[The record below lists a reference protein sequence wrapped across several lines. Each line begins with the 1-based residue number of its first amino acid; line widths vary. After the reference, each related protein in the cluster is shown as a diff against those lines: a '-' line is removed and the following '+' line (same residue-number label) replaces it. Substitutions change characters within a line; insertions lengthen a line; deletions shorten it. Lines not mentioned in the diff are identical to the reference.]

1 MKNRTHR
8 IGCRFSQPLETG
20 RRSGFAL
27 IIALSLMAFILLLLL
42 SLTSLVRVETR
53 SAETGL
59 KRMQA
64 RQNAVLGL
72 QIGLGELQA
81 AAGPDQRITAPAEL
95 LVDTEDGRGR
105 WTGVWRSPLAV
116 GAAGDPLPEPDEATP
131 EPAVLAWLV
140 SGNEDVAPGDPFP
153 EGPDESVD
161 NTELQDGNV
170 WLLGDAADAREPK
183 DRVQLPARSVDAS
196 GENHYAWWVGDEG
209 VKARID
215 VAEPPPA
222 GAEAD
227 EYILAYR
234 TGPSAVVEGMS
245 AADPSPGGGTPLEGV
260 FDGRESLLARLATYE
275 GLPLIDPGDATLP
288 ALAQRLED
296 DLTVYSRGLL
306 TNTRD
311 GGLREDLSLAFEDDA
326 EFDAFVGRHGE
337 QIVPGAA
344 SGADKVAR
352 VPEVPGLG
360 LAKWEQLR
368 AYYRLHEQVSDGGAN
383 ASLDLS
389 ANLPLLHQT
398 DDQSAVYPVMVQ
410 GMVWSG
416 LSSYPA
422 GPPDQR
428 GIRWWLFP
436 GIVMWNPY
444 NVSLEVPELYVRLI
458 LPRNSGQADD
468 LERGI
473 ATFLYQEKPAPASP
487 RVQYANSDTAANR
500 PFGSPDPPFQ
510 FRIPAAS
517 YAPGEL
523 KVFSAPLGHAPMNH
537 GSVGDTNDLV
547 EGNHPGFGFWMDWPG
562 TLGTFDASDPDQE
575 FQLRLNA
582 GGRVV
587 SWRIAT
593 GPDTA
598 DFYDRDSLVHAVAH
612 VHANQNLFL
621 WPYRP
626 SGNDAFPQDNAGA
639 PPNEPYPFPSTSNA
653 AFGGVGVKTTL
664 LFMDEPLDPEPF
676 PAAYDF
682 DDPGMVRMRYLADFN
697 PRAHAVGRTEVEWG
711 TGSSNGTSNPRNWIS
726 RYLRADLGNYSSI
739 QGLPGA
745 GMPSNLTSFP
755 DRGVLFDLPRQAA
768 DLQSLGQFQHA
779 NLSYDEGFRD
789 FHLMDIYRH
798 ANAQP
803 GYAIGNSQ
811 PAAYVPTDQTTA
823 GMTGN
828 ETGASYR
835 MYDHSHL
842 LNRRLWDGFFL
853 STYRPG
859 TDPALANRRLSWA
872 GDEPPAAAPGAEEI
886 AGELFVEGAFNVN
899 STSVEAWTAVLAMA
913 LDVDVETTSLDV
925 AVDTDETA
933 IPRLNYPGGEPF
945 GAGGDPADPEN
956 LEGFRKLTAE
966 QVRELAAAIVT
977 EIRERR
983 GDHGPFLSLGE
994 FVNRSIDPGDPL
1006 PDRLRGTLQA
1016 AIDRTSVNGGDGKD
1030 SLMHPDFFVGDYIED
1045 AGAGSVPP
1053 HPDYLAENQ
1062 RGSAS
1067 FGTPGFLT
1075 QADLLARLG
1084 PFLGVRSDTFR
1095 IRAYGEHRDPVG
1107 GEVSEAWC
1115 EAIVQRQPE
1124 YVDASAN
1131 APSAENRGEELSD
1144 ANAAFGRK
1152 FRIVGFRWLEE
1163 DER

>member
-1 MKNRTHR
+1 MV
-8 IGCRFSQPLETG
+8 GFSSGRASAGAG
-20 RRSGFAL
+20 RRSGFVLVTAL
-27 IIALSLMAFILLLLL
+27 ILMALVVLLLFSLSVLL
-42 SLTSLVRVETR
+42 RIETR
-53 SAETGL
+53 SADTEW

-64 RQNAVLGL
+64 RHNALLGL
-72 QIGLGELQA
+72 QIALGELQA
-81 AAGPDQRITAPAEL
+81 AAGPDQRVTAPAEL
-95 LVDTEDGRGR
+95 LSDTESGRGR
-105 WTGVWRSPLAV
+105 WTGVWRSPTAD
-116 GAAGDPLPEPDEATP
+116 GAAGDPLPEPDEVPLAP
-131 EPAVLAWLV
+131 EIVTWLV
-140 SGNEDVAPGDPFP
+140 SGNEGVAPGDPLP
-153 EGPDESVD
+153 ESPDNPVD
-161 NTELQDGNV
+161 NTTLQAGNV
-170 WLLGDAADAREPK
+170 WLLGDAADAREPEE
-183 DRVQLPARSVDAS
+183 RVQLPTRSIDAS
-196 GENHYAWWVGDEG
+196 GQDHYAWWVGDEG

-222 GAEAD
+222 GADAD
-227 EYILAYR
+227 EYILGYR
-234 TGPSAVVEGMS
+234 TGPSAIVEGMS
-245 AADPSPGGGTPLEGV
+245 ATEPSPGGGMPLDGV
-260 FDGRESLLARLATYE
+260 FGGRESLLARLAIYE

-288 ALAQRLED
+288 ALAQSLED

-311 GGLREDLSLAFEDDA
+311 GGLREDLTQAFENDA
-326 EFDAFVGRHGE
+326 EFDAFVDRHGE
-337 QIVPGAA
+337 QIVPGEDSSAVNIA
-344 SGADKVAR
+344 G
-352 VPEVPGLG
+352 VPEVPGIG

-368 AYYRLHEQVSDGGAN
+368 AYYRLHVQVSDGGAS
-383 ASLDLS
+383 ASLDLA
-389 ANLPLLHQT
+389 ANTSLLHQT
-398 DDQSAVYPVMVQ
+398 DEQSAVYPVMVQ
-410 GMVWSG
+410 SMVWSG

-458 LPRNSGQADD
+458 LPSNNGQASD
-468 LERGI
+468 LERGMQ
-473 ATFLYQEKPAPASP
+473 TLLYQEKPAPANP
-487 RVQYANSDTAANR
+487 RVLYDGSDTAADR
-500 PFGSPDPPFQ
+500 PFGNPDPPFQ
-510 FRIPAAS
+510 FHIPAAS

-537 GSVGDTNDLV
+537 GSVGDTNNLV

-582 GGRVV
+582 GGRVP

-593 GPDTA
+593 GPNTT
-598 DFYDRDSLVHAVAH
+598 DFYDRDSLVQAVAH
-612 VHANQNLFL
+612 VHANQNGFI

-626 SGNDAFPQDNAGA
+626 SGTNAFPQDNAGA
-639 PPNEPYPFPSTSNA
+639 PPDEPYPFPSTSSA
-653 AFGGVGVKTTL
+653 DFGGVGVKTTL

-755 DRGVLFDLPRQAA
+755 DRGVLFDLPRQAT

-798 ANAQP
+798 ANARP
-803 GYAIGNSQ
+803 AYTIGNSL
-811 PAAYVPTDQTTA
+811 PGAYVPVDQTIA
-823 GMTGN
+823 EMSGN

-842 LNRRLWDGFFL
+842 FNQRLWDGFFL

-859 TDPALANRRLSWA
+859 TGPALANRRLSWA

-886 AGELFVEGAFNVN
+886 AGELFVEGAFNIN

-913 LDVDVETTSLDV
+913 LDVDVEATGGDV
-925 AVDTDETA
+925 AVDADETA
-933 IPRLNYPGGEPF
+933 IPRLKYPGGDPF

-956 LEGFRKLTAE
+956 LEGFRTLTTE

-983 GDHGPFLSLGE
+983 GDRGPFLSLGE
-994 FVNRSIDPGDPL
+994 FVNRSIDPADPL
-1006 PDRLRGTLQA
+1006 PDRLRGVLQA
-1016 AIDRTSVNGGDGKD
+1016 AIDRTSINGGAAQDG
-1030 SLMHPDFFVGDYIED
+1030 LMHADFFVGDYIESS
-1045 AGAGSVPP
+1045 GSGSVPP
-1053 HPDYLAENQ
+1053 HPDYFSDNQ
-1062 RGSAS
+1062 RGASS

-1075 QADLLARLG
+1075 QADLLTRLG

-1095 IRAYGEHRDPVG
+1095 IRAYGDHRDPVSG
-1107 GEVSEAWC
+1107 AVSARVWC
-1115 EAIVQRQPE
+1115 EAIVQRRPE
-1124 YVDASAN
+1124 YVDSSAN
-1131 APSAENRGEELSD
+1131 APSAENRGEALSD
-1144 ANAAFGRK
+1144 TNAAFGRT
-1152 FRIVGFRWLEE
+1152 FRIVGFRWLEGNE
-1163 DER
+1163 L